1 MMFPSLVGMICT
13 SRIDHFQFLSSIVAL
28 CSWHIVVSMPE
39 EGEEEQ
45 ELDLPH
51 SLRHLGECTF
61 YDVLLIDYLLA
72 MIHQSN
78 AVYFPTLRST

>member
-1 MMFPSLVGMICT
+1 MMFPSLVGMVCT
-13 SRIDHFQFLSSIVAL
+13 SRIVHFQFLSSIVSL

-39 EGEEEQ
+39 EGEEQ

-61 YDVLLIDYLLA
+61 YDVLLIDHLLA
-72 MIHQSN
+72 IHQSN
-78 AVYFPTLRST
+78 AVYFRTLRST